1 VCVARLIA
9 VKQDEGANQGDGDHR
24 HVDQE
29 DALPSECLGQ
39 HAAEQD
45 TNDQAGRTGTRPYRQ
60 RLVPL
65 GPLSECGVDQSQR
78 AGKHKR
84 PVKALH
90 RPADEQDLGL
100 TRQSPNR
107 RTGHV

>member
-65 GPLSECGVDQSQR
+65 GPSANVVLTKASEPGNTS
-78 AGKHKR
+78 APPR
-84 PVKALH
+84 PCTAL
-90 RPADEQDLGL
+90 P
-100 TRQSPNR
+100 TS
-107 RTGHV
+107 RTSG